1 MPRHSQQ
8 IARAIMS
15 QEIKFARH
23 TNMSGKTCLVRVD
36 FNVPFQD
43 GRISDDTRIQR
54 ILPGL
59 KRLMAEGA
67 RLVLLSHLGRPK
79 GEVKP
84 ELSLAPIAAY
94 LQEALGTDV
103 PLIADVLSDEAGSQV
118 NAMADGSLCVAE
130 NIRFYKG
137 EEANDAD
144 FAKSLARLG
153 DVYIADAFSAAHRAH
168 ASTAAITAYLPSYAG
183 DALADELTALEQALQ
198 APKRPVVA
206 VVGGAKVSTKLAV
219 LENLIEKTDAII
231 LGGGMANSFLGAQ
244 GVDMKASLSEP
255 DLFETASRIMTKA
268 KEANCQLILPTDG
281 LAATKFEAHADHAV
295 KDNDALVDGEM
306 VLDVGPASIAA
317 ATDAIAG
324 AATILWNGPMGAF
337 EIQPFDQAT
346 VAVAQAVA
354 ERTQAG
360 QLISVAGGGDTVAA
374 LNVAGVADKFT
385 YLSLAGGAFLEWL
398 EGKTLPGIAA
408 LSRS

>member
-1 MPRHSQQ
+1 
-8 IARAIMS
+8 MS

-103 PLIADVLSDEAGSQV
+103 PLIADVLSDEAESQI

-255 DLFETASRIMTKA
+255 DLFETASRIMAKA

-295 KDNDALVDGEM
+295 KDNNALVDGEM
-306 VLDVGPASIAA
+306 VLDIGPASIAA

>member
-103 PLIADVLSDEAGSQV
+103 PLIADVLSDTAESQV

-255 DLFETASRIMTKA
+255 DLFETASRIMAKA

-281 LAATKFEAHADHAV
+281 LAATKFEAHADHVV
-295 KDNDALVDGEM
+295 KDNEALVDGEM
-306 VLDVGPASIAA
+306 VLDIGPASIAA

-337 EIQPFDQAT
+337 EIQPFDKAT

>member
-255 DLFETASRIMTKA
+255 DLFETASRIMAKA

-295 KDNDALVDGEM
+295 KDNNALVDGEM
-306 VLDVGPASIAA
+306 VLDIGPASIAA

>member
-103 PLIADVLSDEAGSQV
+103 PLIADVLSDEAESQI

-255 DLFETASRIMTKA
+255 DLFETASRIMAKA

-295 KDNDALVDGEM
+295 KDNNALVDGEM
-306 VLDVGPASIAA
+306 VLDIGPASIAA

>member
-1 MPRHSQQ
+1 M
-8 IARAIMS
+8 
-15 QEIKFARH
+15 
-23 TNMSGKTCLVRVD
+23 
-36 FNVPFQD
+36 
-43 GRISDDTRIQR
+43 
-54 ILPGL
+54 
-59 KRLMAEGA
+59 
-67 RLVLLSHLGRPK
+67 
-79 GEVKP
+79 
-84 ELSLAPIAAY
+84 
-94 LQEALGTDV
+94 
-103 PLIADVLSDEAGSQV
+103 
-118 NAMADGSLCVAE
+118 
-130 NIRFYKG
+130 
-137 EEANDAD
+137 
-144 FAKSLARLG
+144 
-153 DVYIADAFSAAHRAH
+153 
-168 ASTAAITAYLPSYAG
+168 
-183 DALADELTALEQALQ
+183 ADELTALEQALQ

-255 DLFETASRIMTKA
+255 DLFETASRIMAKA
-268 KEANCQLILPTDG
+268 KAANCQLILPTDG

-337 EIQPFDQAT
+337 EIAPFDQAT

-408 LSRS
+408 LARS

>member
-84 ELSLAPIAAY
+84 ELSLAPIASY

-103 PLIADVLSDEAGSQV
+103 PLIADVLSDDAESQV

-255 DLFETASRIMTKA
+255 DLFETASRIMAKA

-295 KDNDALVDGEM
+295 KDNGALVDGEM
-306 VLDVGPASIAA
+306 VLDIGPASIAA

>member
-1 MPRHSQQ
+1 
-8 IARAIMS
+8 MS

-23 TNMSGKTCLVRVD
+23 TNLSGKTCLVRVD

-103 PLIADVLSDEAGSQV
+103 PLIADVLSDEAESQID
-118 NAMADGSLCVAE
+118 AMADGSLCVAE

-137 EEANDAD
+137 EEANDTD

-255 DLFETASRIMTKA
+255 DLYETAARIMVKA

-295 KDNDALVDGEM
+295 KDNNALVDGEM

-346 VAVAQAVA
+346 VAVARAVA

>member
-84 ELSLAPIAAY
+84 ELSLAPIASY

-103 PLIADVLSDEAGSQV
+103 PLIADVLSDEAESQV

-255 DLFETASRIMTKA
+255 DLFETASRIMAKA

-295 KDNDALVDGEM
+295 KDNNALVDGEM
-306 VLDVGPASIAA
+306 VLDIGPASITA

-337 EIQPFDQAT
+337 EIAPFDQAT

>member
-1 MPRHSQQ
+1 
-8 IARAIMS
+8 MS

-94 LQEALGTDV
+94 LQEALSTDV
-103 PLIADVLSDEAGSQV
+103 PLIADVLSDDAESQI

-130 NIRFYKG
+130 NIRFYEG
-137 EEANDAD
+137 EEANDND

-255 DLFETASRIMTKA
+255 DLFETASRIMAKA

-295 KDNDALVDGEM
+295 KDNNALVDGEM
-306 VLDVGPASIAA
+306 VLDIGPASIAA

>member
-103 PLIADVLSDEAGSQV
+103 PLIADVLSDEAESQV

-255 DLFETASRIMTKA
+255 DLFETASRIMAKA

-295 KDNDALVDGEM
+295 KDNGALVDGEM
-306 VLDVGPASIAA
+306 VLDIGPASIAA

>member
-15 QEIKFARH
+15 QKIKFARH

-103 PLIADVLSDEAGSQV
+103 PLIADVLSDTAESQV

-281 LAATKFEAHADHAV
+281 MAATKFEAHADHAV

-306 VLDVGPASIAA
+306 VLDIGPASIAA

>member
-103 PLIADVLSDEAGSQV
+103 PLIADVLSDEAESQV

-255 DLFETASRIMTKA
+255 DLFETASRIMAKA

-295 KDNDALVDGEM
+295 KDNNALVDGEM
-306 VLDVGPASIAA
+306 VLDIGPASITA